1 MHLSENY
8 DKHKNAASRIT
19 NVFLEL
25 LERQF
30 PIECTDRP
38 LQLKT
43 AQDYANGL
51 AVHVNHLNRPLK
63 EITGKSTKLTTNN
76 G

>member
-1 MHLSENY
+1 MLL
-8 DKHKNAASRIT
+8 SRIT

-30 PIECTDRP
+30 PIESADRP

-43 AQDYANGL
+43 AQDYANQL
-51 AVHVNHLNRPLK
+51 SFMLIILIVL
-63 EITGKSTKLTTNN
+63 
-76 G
+76 